1 MINSHWKI
9 LQCCLFWVGLIRR
22 MWPYSDTNH
31 FTFPLYRNGGPSL
44 AIKVSP
50 ARCHCWVP
58 TPQGRCSWCLGCQ
71 WAQSSETQL
80 QSEWAWWS
88 KGGTETR
95 GTVKQ
100 GCTNEGIWGKRDGSR
115 NETIYDGHGSQIWWT
130 QRRLLFAMITKHDFD
145 SWIVKPATKWK
156 SYTGR
161 ISNVHLQ
168 SFIEWTPIN
177 VCVIDDK
184 MQAMGYIYQAKKS
197 SSLTNPSFAATTH

>member
-1 MINSHWKI
+1 MLSFLSGFNQKNVTI
-9 LQCCLFWVGLIRR
+9 FWHKPLHFSIVQEWGPFPGHKGLPCSLPLLSPDTSGTLLMMLGMPVGPKF
-22 MWPYSDTNH
+22 WDT
-31 FTFPLYRNGGPSL
+31 
-44 AIKVSP
+44 A
-50 ARCHCWVP
+50 
-58 TPQGRCSWCLGCQ
+58 
-71 WAQSSETQL
+71 SE
-80 QSEWAWWS
+80 SEWAWWS

-184 MQAMGYIYQAKKS
+184 TQVMGYIYQAKKS

>member
-80 QSEWAWWS
+80 QSLSGPGGPREALKPGEQSNKDALMKAYEAKEMAPEMRLSMMDMAHKYGEHSVAYFLLWS
-88 KGGTETR
+88 
-95 GTVKQ
+95 Q
-100 GCTNEGIWGKRDGSR
+100 N
-115 NETIYDGHGSQIWWT
+115 
-130 QRRLLFAMITKHDFD
+130 MIST
-145 SWIVKPATKWK
+145 AE
-156 SYTGR
+156 
-161 ISNVHLQ
+161 L
-168 SFIEWTPIN
+168 
-177 VCVIDDK
+177 
-184 MQAMGYIYQAKKS
+184 
-197 SSLTNPSFAATTH
+197 